1 MACVNISGQLYQRDS
16 LPFWNVTSA
25 TVELDEVNNSN
36 EMFQLDP
43 SLFGG
48 GDFNTT
54 GISTTMGTFVGDTVK
69 SSGGNEGINSNGG
82 LVCMFNPEQM
92 LEPWEIN
99 KNLVMIISYSVI
111 FVIGVIGN
119 ITAMLVKSKT
129 ILSSYMPVMSL
140 NKFLEMLRYSSLE

>member
-16 LPFWNVTSA
+16 LSFWNVTSA
-25 TVELDEVNNSN
+25 TNELDEVNNSN
-36 EMFQLDP
+36 EMFQLDS

-48 GDFNTT
+48 GGFNST
-54 GISTTMGTFVGDTVK
+54 GIPTTIGTFVGDTVK
-69 SSGGNEGINSNGG
+69 SSGGNEGVNSNGG

-99 KNLVMIISYSVI
+99 KNLVMIISYSII

-119 ITAMLVKSKT
+119 ITAMLVMSNR
-129 ILSSYMPVMSL
+129 LSSS
-140 NKFLEMLRYSSLE
+140 

>member
-25 TVELDEVNNSN
+25 TIELDEVNNSN

-48 GDFNTT
+48 GGLNAT
-54 GISTTMGTFVGDTVK
+54 GISTTMGTLFGDTVK
-69 SSGGNEGINSNGG
+69 SSGVNEGINSNGG

-119 ITAMLVKSKT
+119 ITAMLVMSEF
-129 ILSSYMPVMSL
+129 LMPL
-140 NKFLEMLRYSSLE
+140 KLRVLRNI